1 TAYPVACLPQAWAAG
16 APFMMLQACLGVSI
30 DASRHEVRVERPTL
44 PEGVDWLRI
53 DALRVG
59 DETVSLTFRRVD
71 GQVVAAAEQ
80 PGRVKV
86 VAVL

>member
-1 TAYPVACLPQAWAAG
+1 
-16 APFMMLQACLGVSI
+16 MMLQACLGVSI
-30 DASRHEVRVERPTL
+30 DAARREVRVERPAL

-53 DALRVG
+53 DDLRVG

-71 GQVVAAAEQ
+71 GHVVAAAE
-80 PGRVKV
+80 PGRVNV

>member
-1 TAYPVACLPQAWAAG
+1 
-16 APFMMLQACLGVSI
+16 
-30 DASRHEVRVERPTL
+30 VRVERPTL

-53 DALRVG
+53 DDLRVG

-71 GQVVAAAEQ
+71 GQVVAAAAQ

-86 VAVL
+86 VALL